1 MMAKLLEFQFIIY
14 SYCEEVICVKVGDVI
29 QRKQELKNLKRGIII
44 DFDKDSDPII
54 LWSSGIIEE
63 EYSRSVEVIIDQKAS
78 KR

>member
-1 MMAKLLEFQFIIY
+1 M
-14 SYCEEVICVKVGDVI
+14 KVGDVI

>member
-1 MMAKLLEFQFIIY
+1 
-14 SYCEEVICVKVGDVI
+14 VKVGDVI

>member
-1 MMAKLLEFQFIIY
+1 MSREWEGDTL
-14 SYCEEVICVKVGDVI
+14 VKVGDVI